1 MDPILGLMADLKS
14 LPFAACVVVETPT
27 KPGQLRRIGAV
38 REAAE
43 CLLYGWPEQ
52 KGVEHRLAV
61 QACYYALQG
70 EGTTRTAYWSFIVA
84 AKDADIFVRE
94 TPMNSSEE
102 GS

>member
-1 MDPILGLMADLKS
+1 MADLKS
-14 LPFAACVVVETPT
+14 LPFPTCVVIETPD
-27 KPGQLRRIGAV
+27 KPGLQRRIGSV

-43 CLLYGWPEQ
+43 CLLYGWPEK
-52 KGVEHRLAV
+52 KGVEHRLAL

-70 EGTTRTAYWSFIVA
+70 EGTTRTAYWSFLVA
-84 AKDADIFVRE
+84 AKEADIFVRE